1 MKTASNLLL
10 GICLICLSVIPELC
24 VAQQMVDRS
33 PVWFYHDDTT
43 YIRSHDNNK
52 YFQEY
57 TNHNGKIYMYY
68 NKTYNNESK
77 DLSIFQIQFDSAGKI
92 SEKTKLIHKDH
103 SFSSSL
109 YFEKDINM
117 NSAFFG
123 VDDFLFVVVQNKKD
137 EKNQM
142 YRYSISLDT
151 IVIVDLDNSG
161 IYDRYFSAV
170 TSGYDVILF
179 TRGYAESYT
188 FSKTDNNLHFNERI
202 RYEVDSEDAT
212 VVSAVAMVPP
222 GKEQPLAYAAL
233 KDPGEGNFQICS
245 YNFKDLSDNLIQY
258 DVFRGKSMRLIS
270 GRSYL
275 PGDNQIANT
284 DGSAY
289 ISIFSVKD
297 EEYKENKSKPYFK
310 RCPIIYGEIKLTE
323 ISFLAV
329 AHQAYINL
337 PSDDYYAATGDDALI
352 SIVENY
358 VPGDYSTFMS
368 GSDGFQKQN
377 ILVNC
382 DKSNETNYS
391 IFPSDF
397 YVINHNDPPIESNMA
412 AYSDDQ
418 WKNTW
423 TLIGIFDGPPPCAL
437 NWHAWDSI
445 HYQVGETAPTEL
457 RWKLESTSITEISTK
472 TEISWSLGFKG
483 KGSFPFP
490 ATPLHFKIDGSAKYA
505 QTNENLNTMTSS
517 KKAIHTIPMPLTEDN
532 QDKAVWY
539 WLAPT
544 IKRFAYST
552 YDYSDNSLHH
562 PVLDRIDYAF
572 ITTDYQ
578 LIPEFVPIGSAPHYV
593 SEPNAPT
600 MDDWTARADI
610 TNDTTIG
617 YHAFHNDLNCNAHIA
632 YNSTHGGG
640 SSALIGEKEQ
650 SSEQTVTKGVKLD
663 IGVGVEIPDI
673 FSFQVIAGF
682 DYDYTRSS
690 KTTTKF
696 TQEIEFDM
704 TNLKPGTSS
713 AISQERYTVNC
724 FLFLPD
730 DNPDW
735 WYFQDTTRLRGFK
748 PWYIAYTVELV
759 PDKTSELLNLIQP
772 EPGEVFYVDEAV
784 DFWWKD
790 SLQHTKLVISN
801 APTNSLKAIVYSGE
815 LNTKPSSKVT
825 GLGPGVYYWRVAGI
839 SKEGLPVWSE
849 FRKFTVVNRDFLAD
863 NNNYQNEKSRYI
875 LPAKVYPNPALD
887 QNISVTYEVKDDAAP
902 VEISLYDMS
911 GVKLWEMSFARQ
923 EAGIHNKVIQTE
935 NLTTHFGILKII
947 NGNYIATQKIVVY

>member
-1 MKTASNLLL
+1 MKTIIKLIL
-10 GICLICLSVIPELC
+10 GTC
-24 VAQQMVDRS
+24 VFYFGSLPIVALAQSYANS
-33 PVWFYHDDTT
+33 PLWFYHDDDH
-43 YIRSHDNNK
+43 YIRAHDNHK

-57 TNHNGKIYMYY
+57 ANFNGKSYMYY
-68 NKTYNNESK
+68 NKTYNNKSK
-77 DLSIFQIQFDSAGKI
+77 DLYFYEVRFDYQGKVDTTI
-92 SEKTKLIHKDH
+92 KLVNKDQN
-103 SFSSSL
+103 FSDNL
-109 YFEKDINM
+109 YFEKDIDM

-123 VDDFLFVVVQNKKD
+123 VDDYLFVVVQNNKD

-142 YRYSISLDT
+142 YRYRISTNQLD
-151 IVIVDLDNSG
+151 IVDLHNNNL
-161 IYDRYFSAV
+161 YDRYFTAV
-170 TSGYDVILF
+170 CSGYDVILF
-179 TRGYAESYT
+179 TRRYAESYT
-188 FSKTDNNLHFNERI
+188 FSTTDHNLHFNKRLEYPI
-202 RYEVDSEDAT
+202 NSDDAA
-212 VVSAVAMVPP
+212 VVSAVMMVPP
-222 GKEQPLAYAAL
+222 DKTEPQAYAAL
-233 KDPGEGNFQICS
+233 KDPETGYFHIISYTFQDMSIT
-245 YNFKDLSDNLIQY
+245 YMLD
-258 DVFRGKSMRLIS
+258 DVFKGKAMRLVT
-270 GRSYL
+270 GRSQSNGTTQ
-275 PGDNQIANT
+275 PENT
-284 DGSAY
+284 NGTAY
-289 ISIFSVKD
+289 ISMFSTKD
-297 EEYKENKSKPYFK
+297 EEYKDDKSKQFFK
-310 RCPIIYGEIKLTE
+310 RCPIIYGEIKANENDFTVNASMFYVNLT
-323 ISFLAV
+323 
-329 AHQAYINL
+329 
-337 PSDDYYAATGDDALI
+337 SDDYYAATGDDALI

-397 YVINHNDPPIESNMA
+397 YVINHNDPPVESNMA
-412 AYSDDQ
+412 DYSDDQ

-445 HYQVGETAPTEL
+445 HYEVGETAPTEL
-457 RWKLESTSITEISTK
+457 KWKLEYTSTTEISTK

-483 KGSFPFP
+483 EGSIPLP
-490 ATPLHFKIDGSAKYA
+490 AVPLHIKIDGSAKYA
-505 QTNENLNTMTSS
+505 QTNENVNTLTSS
-517 KKAIHTIPMPLTEDN
+517 KKAIHTILMPLTEDN

-539 WLAPT
+539 WLVPT

-552 YDYSDNSLHH
+552 YDYSDNNLHH
-562 PVLDRIDYAF
+562 PVMDRIDYAF

-600 MDDWTARADI
+600 MDDWTARTDI

-617 YHAFHNDLNCNAHIA
+617 YHAFQNDLDRNAYIA
-632 YNSTHGGG
+632 YTSTDGGG
-640 SSALIGEKEQ
+640 SSALVEEKEQ
-650 SSEQTVTKGVKLD
+650 SSEQTVTKGCKLD
-663 IGVGVEIPDI
+663 LGVGVEIPHI

-704 TNLKPGTSS
+704 SNLTHGASS
-713 AISQERYTVNC
+713 AISQKCYTVNC

-759 PDKTSELLNLIQP
+759 KDKTSELLNLIQP
-772 EPGEVFYVDEAV
+772 EPEEVFYVDEAV

-790 SLQHTKLVISN
+790 SLQRTKLIISN

-815 LNTKPSSKVT
+815 LNTKPASKVT
-825 GLGPGVYYWRVAGI
+825 GLEPGVYYWRVAGV

-849 FRKFTVVNRDFLAD
+849 FRKFTIVNRGFLAD
-863 NNNYQNEKSRYI
+863 NNISQNEKSLYI
-875 LPAKVYPNPALD
+875 LPAKVYPNPAID
-887 QNISVTYEVKDDAAP
+887 QNISVTYEVKDDTSP
-902 VEISLYDMS
+902 VIFILYNIS
-911 GVKLWEMSFARQ
+911 GIKQWETVYNRQ
-923 EAGIHNKVIQTE
+923 EAGIHNEVIHIE
-935 NLTTHFGILKII
+935 NLNTRFGILKII
-947 NGNYIATQKIVVY
+947 NGNYIATKKIVVY